1 MSASPMSGADARAT
15 IDLLSDTQIRIT
27 RHFAAPAARIFTA
40 MTVPEHVRR
49 WYGPR
54 ALTITVCDIDL
65 RVGGRWRY
73 VLTAPDG
80 SEHAFAGEYLEIDA
94 PHRIVSTECYEP
106 IGADHAFVA
115 SVRLDPVEGGTCF
128 TNTIQY
134 RSRADRDG
142 HLGAGME
149 RGMNETFD
157 RLAELLAVPH
167 V

>member
-1 MSASPMSGADARAT
+1 MPASPLSSTDARAT
-15 IDLLSDTQIRIT
+15 IELLSDTQIRIS

-54 ALTITVCDIDL
+54 ALQITVCEIDL
-65 RVGGRWRY
+65 RIGGRWRY

-80 SEHAFAGEYLEIDA
+80 SAHGFAGEYLEIEA
-94 PHRIVSTECYEP
+94 PHRIVSTEYYEP

-115 SVRLDPVEGGTCF
+115 TVRLDPVDGGTHF
-128 TNTIQY
+128 TNTITY

-149 RGMNETFD
+149 AGMNETFD
-157 RLAELLAVPH
+157 RLALLLPTLG
-167 V
+167 

>member
-1 MSASPMSGADARAT
+1 MTASPMSGTDARAT

-80 SEHAFAGEYLEIDA
+80 SEHGFAGEYLEIDA
-94 PHRIVSTECYEP
+94 THRIVSTEHYEP

-115 SVRLDPVEGGTCF
+115 TVRLEAVDGGTRF

-149 RGMNETFD
+149 SGMNETFD
-157 RLAELLAVPH
+157 RLAELLAASQ
-167 V
+167 